1 MSRRSL
7 KGIVKDWKATL
18 KESDGIKRN
27 FKRGLK
33 GKRPN
38 AFAAVVHNAAKASC
52 EDNST
57 WYADSSSGP
66 CQDNNRFGHQPSYI

>member
-7 KGIVKDWKATL
+7 KDIVRDWKTTL
-18 KESDGIKRN
+18 KESDGIKKN

-38 AFAAVVHNAAKASC
+38 AFAAVVENAAKASG
-52 EDNST
+52 EDN
-57 WYADSSSGP
+57 ADSSCGP
-66 CQDNNRFGHQPSYI
+66 RQDNNRFGHQPSYI